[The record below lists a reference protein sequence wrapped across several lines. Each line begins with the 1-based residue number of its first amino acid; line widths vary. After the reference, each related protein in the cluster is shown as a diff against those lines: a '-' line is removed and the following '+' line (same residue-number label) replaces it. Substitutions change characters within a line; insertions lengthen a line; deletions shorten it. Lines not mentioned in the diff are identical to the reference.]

1 MHLVL
6 RTSRA
11 HQTCDDGLPDDAA
24 RGGYLPPHVLA
35 PSLQRRPAVRTCATT
50 PIRKPSSRT
59 GREPGLTTTA
69 TSHHSATRRAF
80 SAGAHIQHA
89 SARLPVRRTRHAPA
103 APDDRGANNRALLP
117 GFTAVG
123 DALDGGI
130 HLCIR
135 QACRR
140 RQAATAAQEQG
151 GDALSHP
158 NFAAFT
164 AVFCRLCC
172 TRTRTHAAQ
181 ALCSFAPRE
190 LASHCSSRGSER
202 WSGVHA
208 HRRGANEA

>member
-1 MHLVL
+1 MM
-6 RTSRA
+6 
-11 HQTCDDGLPDDAA
+11 
-24 RGGYLPPHVLA
+24 GYPMMLLEVATFHPMFWLHHCNVDRQYVPALPPRFASRVRE
-35 PSLQRRPAVRTCATT
+35 PDGSRGSLQPQPRTI
-50 PIRKPSSRT
+50 PP
-59 GREPGLTTTA
+59 PGE
-69 TSHHSATRRAF
+69 RGAF